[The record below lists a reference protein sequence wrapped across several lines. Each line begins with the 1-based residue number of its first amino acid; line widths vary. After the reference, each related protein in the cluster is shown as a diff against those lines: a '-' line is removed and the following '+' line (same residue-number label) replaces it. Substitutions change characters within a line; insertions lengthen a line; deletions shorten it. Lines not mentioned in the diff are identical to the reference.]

1 MKQADTSVN
10 QITEGVIWKQ
20 LLIFFFPIMLGTLF
34 QQLYNTADAVVVGRF
49 VGTEALAAVGGST
62 GQIAN
67 LIVNFFVGLASGATV
82 IIARYYGAKNK
93 KDLND
98 TLHTAAA
105 LSLVGGILTSVIGI
119 AATPGMLRLMKT
131 PDNVMA
137 DSRTYLSIYF
147 AGILFVFI
155 YNVGSAILRAAGDS
169 KRPLY
174 FLIVCC
180 FINIFLD
187 IVLVVFFHMGVAGA
201 AIATV
206 VSQAVSAV
214 LVILVLLRSTDMYR
228 LIPRQIRFHK
238 FLLISIIT
246 IGLPAG
252 IQSVMYNISNVL
264 IQTSLNSLGTATM
277 AAYTAFGKIDA
288 VYWMISGAF
297 SVSIV
302 TFIGQNYGAGKY
314 SRMKKSVKV
323 CLLLDFIASLLVSAL
338 LLGLGQFL
346 FRLFTTDPEVIRI
359 GMQIVYVIAPS
370 YVLFIFIEILSSALR
385 GMGNVLA
392 PMLMTCGGVCVLRIL
407 WIFFVV
413 PLAPG
418 ITSILLSYPVSWA
431 LTAVLFLI
439 YYYQYQKKFFRSY
452 GEDEA

>member
-1 MKQADTSVN
+1 MN

-228 LIPRQIRFHK
+228 LVPRQIRFHK

-439 YYYQYQKKFFRSY
+439 YYYRYQKKFFRSH

>member
-105 LSLVGGILTSVIGI
+105 LSLAGGILTSVIGI

-214 LVILVLLRSTDMYR
+214 LVILVLLRR
-228 LIPRQIRFHK
+228 RQFCK
-238 FLLISIIT
+238 PSKV
-246 IGLPAG
+246 
-252 IQSVMYNISNVL
+252 SS
-264 IQTSLNSLGTATM
+264 
-277 AAYTAFGKIDA
+277 
-288 VYWMISGAF
+288 SG
-297 SVSIV
+297 
-302 TFIGQNYGAGKY
+302 
-314 SRMKKSVKV
+314 SRGWKT
-323 CLLLDFIASLLVSAL
+323 
-338 LLGLGQFL
+338 Q
-346 FRLFTTDPEVIRI
+346 RT
-359 GMQIVYVIAPS
+359 
-370 YVLFIFIEILSSALR
+370 
-385 GMGNVLA
+385 N
-392 PMLMTCGGVCVLRIL
+392 
-407 WIFFVV
+407 
-413 PLAPG
+413 
-418 ITSILLSYPVSWA
+418 
-431 LTAVLFLI
+431 
-439 YYYQYQKKFFRSY
+439 
-452 GEDEA
+452 

>member
-1 MKQADTSVN
+1 MPKKDASVN

-49 VGTEALAAVGGST
+49 VGTKALAAVGGST
-62 GQIAN
+62 GQITN
-67 LIVNFFVGLASGATV
+67 LIVNFFVALASGATV

-105 LSLVGGILTSVIGI
+105 MSIVGGILTTIAGI
-119 AATPGMLRLMKT
+119 ALAPVLLEMMKT
-131 PDNVMA
+131 PADVMP
-137 DSRTYLSIYF
+137 DSVTYLRIYF
-147 AGILFVFI
+147 AGIIFVFI
-155 YNVGSAILRAAGDS
+155 YNVGSAILRAVGDS
-169 KRPLY
+169 TRPLY

-187 IVLVVFFHMGVAGA
+187 ILLVVGFNMGVAGA

-206 VSQAVSAV
+206 ISQVVSA
-214 LVILVLLRSTDMYR
+214 ILIIHALIKSTDMYR
-228 LIPRQIRFHK
+228 LEPKKIRFHK
-238 FLLISIIT
+238 FLLVSIIT

-252 IQSVMYNISNVL
+252 IQSIMYNISNII
-264 IQTSLNSLGTATM
+264 IQTSLNDLGTDTM

-288 VYWMISGAF
+288 IYWMISGAF
-297 SVSIV
+297 SVSII

-314 SRMKKSVKV
+314 DRMKKSVKV

-338 LLGLGQFL
+338 LLFLGQYL
-346 FRLFTTDPEVIRI
+346 LQLFTTDPEVIRI
-359 GMQIVYVIAPS
+359 GMEIIRIIAPS

-385 GMGNVLA
+385 GMGNVLV
-392 PMLMTCGGVCVLRIL
+392 PMIMTCTGVCILRIL
-407 WIFFVV
+407 WIFLAV
-413 PLAPG
+413 PHWPG
-418 ITSILLSYPVSWA
+418 VQSILMSYPISWG
-431 LTAVLFLI
+431 LTAVLFI
-439 YYYQYQKKFFRSY
+439 VYYYFDQKKFY
-452 GEDEA
+452 KTHQ

>member
-1 MKQADTSVN
+1 MN

-105 LSLVGGILTSVIGI
+105 LSLAGGILTSVIGI

-228 LIPRQIRFHK
+228 LVPRQIRFHK

-439 YYYQYQKKFFRSY
+439 YYYRYQKKFFRSH

>member
-1 MKQADTSVN
+1 MPKKDASVN

-49 VGTEALAAVGGST
+49 VGTKALAAVGGST
-62 GQIAN
+62 GQITN
-67 LIVNFFVGLASGATV
+67 LIVNFFVALASGATV

-105 LSLVGGILTSVIGI
+105 LSIVGGILTTIAGI
-119 AATPGMLRLMKT
+119 ALAPVLLEMMKT
-131 PDNVMA
+131 PADVMP
-137 DSRTYLSIYF
+137 DSVTYLRIYF
-147 AGILFVFI
+147 AGIIFVFI
-155 YNVGSAILRAAGDS
+155 YNVGSAILRAVGDS
-169 KRPLY
+169 TRPLY

-187 IVLVVFFHMGVAGA
+187 ILLVVGFNMGVAGA

-206 VSQAVSAV
+206 ISQVVSA
-214 LVILVLLRSTDMYR
+214 ILIIHALIKSTDMYR
-228 LIPRQIRFHK
+228 LEPKKIRFHK
-238 FLLISIIT
+238 FLLVSIIT

-252 IQSVMYNISNVL
+252 IQSIMYNISNII
-264 IQTSLNSLGTATM
+264 IQTSLNDLGTDTM

-288 VYWMISGAF
+288 IYWMISGAF
-297 SVSIV
+297 SVSII

-314 SRMKKSVKV
+314 DRMKKSVKV

-338 LLGLGQFL
+338 LLFLGQYL
-346 FRLFTTDPEVIRI
+346 LQLFTTDPEVIRI
-359 GMQIVYVIAPS
+359 GMEIIRIIAPS

-385 GMGNVLA
+385 GVGNVLV
-392 PMLMTCGGVCVLRIL
+392 PMIMTCTGVCILRIL
-407 WIFFVV
+407 WIFLAV
-413 PLAPG
+413 PHWPG
-418 ITSILLSYPVSWA
+418 VQSILMSYPISWG
-431 LTAVLFLI
+431 LTAVLFI
-439 YYYQYQKKFFRSY
+439 VYYYFDQKKFY
-452 GEDEA
+452 KTHQ

>member
-67 LIVNFFVGLASGATV
+67 LIVNLFVGLASGATV

-105 LSLVGGILTSVIGI
+105 LSLAGGILTSVIGI

-439 YYYQYQKKFFRSY
+439 YYYRYQKKFFRSH

>member
-1 MKQADTSVN
+1 MSKKDASVN

-49 VGTEALAAVGGST
+49 VGTKALAAVGGST
-62 GQIAN
+62 GQITN
-67 LIVNFFVGLASGATV
+67 LIVNFFVSLASGATV

-105 LSLVGGILTSVIGI
+105 LSIVGGIITTVIGI
-119 AATPGMLRLMKT
+119 ALAPALLEMMKT
-131 PDNVMA
+131 PADVMP
-137 DSRTYLSIYF
+137 DSVTYLRTYF
-147 AGILFVFI
+147 AGIIFVFI
-155 YNVGSAILRAAGDS
+155 YNVGSAILRAVGDS
-169 KRPLY
+169 TRPLY

-187 IVLVVFFHMGVAGA
+187 ILLVVGFNMGVAGA

-206 VSQAVSAV
+206 ISQVVSAV
-214 LVILVLLRSTDMYR
+214 LVVHALIKSTDMYR
-228 LIPRQIRFHK
+228 LQPKEVRFHR

-252 IQSVMYNISNVL
+252 IQSIMYNISNII
-264 IQTSLNSLGTATM
+264 IQTSLNDLGTDTM

-288 VYWMISGAF
+288 IYWMISGAF

-314 SRMKKSVKV
+314 DRMKKSVKV

-338 LLGLGQFL
+338 LLLLGRYLLQ
-346 FRLFTTDPEVIRI
+346 LFTTDPQVI
-359 GMQIVYVIAPS
+359 QIIAPS

-385 GMGNVLA
+385 GMGNVLV
-392 PMLMTCGGVCVLRIL
+392 PMIMTCTGVCILRIL
-407 WIFFVV
+407 WIFLAV
-413 PLAPG
+413 PRWPG
-418 ITSILLSYPVSWA
+418 VRTILMSYPISWG
-431 LTAVLFLI
+431 LTAVLFII
-439 YYYQYQKKFFRSY
+439 YYYFDQKKFY
-452 GEDEA
+452 KTHQ

>member
-174 FLIVCC
+174 FLIICC

-228 LIPRQIRFHK
+228 LVPRQIRFHK

-439 YYYQYQKKFFRSY
+439 YYYRYQKKFFRSH